1 MNYIEIFLEML
12 LAERNAS
19 KHTISAYNTDLS
31 LFQQFIYPEKL
42 HQATEDA
49 IFKYMKYLKIE
60 GISSRSIARK
70 LSSLKQFYRFL
81 CIDSIISHNPAAD
94 FESPYRSKSL
104 PKVLSEEEINK
115 ILLVATEDISEYGIR
130 LYAMLELL
138 YATGLRVSELVSLPM
153 KALQY
158 IPNERTLRN
167 YIIVTGKGNK
177 ERIAPLNNAAIKA
190 LLGYIKVR
198 DFYARNSS
206 DPYLF
211 PCGAK
216 GEKQAKQSAVGHI
229 TRQHFGQMLKKLVS
243 VAGMSPSR
251 VSPHVLR
258 HSFATHLLGNGAD
271 LRIVQE
277 LLGHAD
283 ITATQIYTHILDKKL
298 QKIIEEK
305 HPLADYS

>member
-1 MNYIEIFLEML
+1 MFLEML
-12 LAERNAS
+12 VAERNAS
-19 KHTISAYNTDLS
+19 KHTISAYKTDLS
-31 LFQQFIYPEKL
+31 LFQEFIYPDKL
-42 HQATEDA
+42 HDITETA
-49 IFKYMKYLKIE
+49 ISKYMKHLKQD
-60 GISSRSIARK
+60 GISSRTVARK

-81 CIDSIISHNPAAD
+81 CIDNIISHNPAAD
-94 FESPYRSKSL
+94 FDSPYRSKSL

-115 ILLVATEDISEYGIR
+115 ILQVATEDKSEYGIR

-138 YATGLRVSELVSLPM
+138 YATGLRVSELVSLPI
-153 KALQY
+153 KTLQY
-158 IPNERTLRN
+158 IPNENTLRN

-177 ERIAPLNNAAIKA
+177 ERLVPLNNAAINA
-190 LLGYIKVR
+190 LLAYIEVR
-198 DFYARNSS
+198 NFYARSS
-206 DPYLF
+206 KDAYLF

-216 GEKQAKQSAVGHI
+216 GDKQAKQSSVGYI